1 MTSDTDK
8 IERLGNSYI
17 QHGKSNDRIYL
28 MKLSYRDYPDIVN
41 RLSDLARY
49 HGYSKIFA
57 KVPES
62 AGPLF
67 FKQNYE
73 IEAQIPCFYNGE
85 ETGLFLGK
93 FLKKDRQNSSDQEM
107 MQSVLKTTEEKNTL
121 SDSPTLPEPMRWRI
135 CRPDDVEEMAQAY
148 RHIFETYPFPICDP
162 DYLCETMANTVVYFA
177 VECGEQIVSLASSE
191 ICKEDRHVEMT
202 DFATFPEYRRNGLAT
217 FLLSVME
224 EEMRRQGLK
233 LSYTIARALSY
244 GMNITFSRMGYRYS
258 GTLLNNTNIAG
269 RLESMNVWYKFL

>member
-1 MTSDTDK
+1 MSDK
-8 IERLGNSYI
+8 VEKLGNSHI
-17 QHGKSNDRIYL
+17 QHGSFNDRIYL
-28 MKLSYRDYPDIVN
+28 MKLSCKDYPDIVN
-41 RLSDLARY
+41 RLENLAGY

-62 AGPLF
+62 VGSLF
-67 FKQNYE
+67 RKNDYK
-73 IEAQIPCFYNGE
+73 IEASIPSFYNDE

-93 FLKKDRQNSSDQEM
+93 FLQKNRQNSSDRETM
-107 MQSVLKTTEEKNTL
+107 RSVLKTAEEKAALT
-121 SDSPTLPEPMRWRI
+121 DSPALPEEMQWRI
-135 CRPDDVEEMAQAY
+135 CVPDDAEEMAEAY
-148 RHIFETYPFPICDP
+148 RHIFETYPFPIRDP
-162 DYLCETMANTVVYFA
+162 DYLRETMADNVVYFA
-177 VECGEQIVSLASSE
+177 VECEGKIVSLASSE

-202 DFATFPEYRRNGLAT
+202 DFATLHEYRRNGLAT

-233 LSYTIARALSY
+233 LLYTIARAISY

-258 GTLLNNTNIAG
+258 GTLLNNTNISG

>member
-1 MTSDTDK
+1 MSEPDK

-17 QHGKSNDRIYL
+17 QHGTFNDRIYL
-28 MKLSYRDYPDIVN
+28 MKLSCKDYPDIVN
-41 RLSDLARY
+41 RLDNLAGY

-62 AGPLF
+62 AGSF
-67 FKQNYE
+67 FRKNDYK
-73 IEAQIPCFYNGE
+73 IEASIPSFYNDE

-93 FLKKDRQNSSDQEM
+93 FLKKNRQNSSDRGIIW
-107 MQSVLKTTEEKNTL
+107 SVLKTAEEKV
-121 SDSPTLPEPMRWRI
+121 TLPDTPALPEEMQWRI
-135 CRPDDVEEMAQAY
+135 CVPDDAEEMAEAY
-148 RHIFETYPFPICDP
+148 RRIFETYPFPIRDP
-162 DYLCETMANTVVYFA
+162 TYLRETMADNMVYFA
-177 VECGEQIVSLASSE
+177 VECEGKIVSLASSDMY
-191 ICKEDRHVEMT
+191 KEDGHAEMT
-202 DFATFPEYRRNGLAT
+202 DFATLPEYRRNGLAT

-233 LSYTIARALSY
+233 LSYTIARSLSY

-258 GTLLNNTNIAG
+258 GTLLNNTNISG

>member
-1 MTSDTDK
+1 MPEPDK

-17 QHGKSNDRIYL
+17 QHGTFNDRIYL
-28 MKLSYRDYPDIVN
+28 MKLSCKDYPDIVN
-41 RLSDLARY
+41 RLDNLAGY

-62 AGPLF
+62 AGSLF
-67 FKQNYE
+67 RKNDYK
-73 IEAQIPCFYNGE
+73 IEASIPFFCNDE

-93 FLKKDRQNSSDQEM
+93 FLQKNRQNSSDREII
-107 MQSVLKTTEEKNTL
+107 QSVLKTAEEKAALADT
-121 SDSPTLPEPMRWRI
+121 PALPEEMQWRI
-135 CRPDDVEEMAQAY
+135 CVPDDAEEMAEAY
-148 RHIFETYPFPICDP
+148 RHIFETYPFPIRDP
-162 DYLCETMANTVVYFA
+162 DYLRETMADNVVYFA
-177 VECGEQIVSLASSE
+177 VECEGKIVSLASSDVY
-191 ICKEDRHVEMT
+191 KEDGHAEMT
-202 DFATFPEYRRNGLAT
+202 DFATLPEYRRNGLAT

-233 LSYTIARALSY
+233 LSYTIARSLSY

-258 GTLLNNTNIAG
+258 GTLLNNTNISG